1 MHSYRAS
8 KVLPSLH
15 FDTCEDDEAGLTNAA
30 AYKDHFEKRYSE
42 LKKSMA
48 RNGRLTQTTGGFP
61 GSFLKLFA
69 SAFSIMLTAF
79 DDGSE
84 GQKLWEAGMN
94 VGVKI
99 QEKHIL

>member
-1 MHSYRAS
+1 M
-8 KVLPSLH
+8 LPSL
-15 FDTCEDDEAGLTNAA
+15 TRLPLDDDDKDGLTNAA
-30 AYKDHFEKRYSE
+30 AYKDHFEERYSE

-84 GQKLWEAGMN
+84 GQKLREAGMN
-94 VGVKI
+94 VSVKT